1 MVTVKT
7 IGTSHNKRKKD
18 HLNITYQTDL
28 LSFLTL
34 LSFCHVYV
42 KETAKNGYGSQESKN
57 SVLAVHVTMK

>member
-18 HLNITYQTDL
+18 NLNISIKQIF
-28 LSFLTL
+28 SFLTL

-42 KETAKNGYGSQESKN
+42 KETTKNGYGSQERQKG
-57 SVLAVHVTMK
+57 VIAVHVTMK